1 MGKYN
6 ADIIST
12 DANTDFMLDPKF
24 IEAYEACK
32 FVDKNRFLGGGYD
45 IRWRIH
51 TVLWAAK
58 YASKLEGDF
67 VDIGGGF
74 GLFASSIYK
83 FLDFQDMDKTYFL
96 LDSFQGLED
105 KNLRIEE
112 KHRVNVY
119 EKYGNWYEEVKN
131 NFKEYKNMKIIPG
144 FIPGTLNQITTK
156 KIAYASIDLNCAEP
170 ERDALIFIWERLV
183 NGGIIVFDD
192 YGFPGHE
199 NQKKVHDD
207 FAKEKNCLI
216 FTVPTGHG
224 ILIKS

>member
-1 MGKYN
+1 MRTYN

-24 IEAYEACK
+24 IEAYNACK
-32 FVDKNRFLGGGYD
+32 IADGNRLLGNDYD

-51 TVLWAAK
+51 TFLWAAK
-58 YASKLEGDF
+58 YASKIEGDF

-74 GLFASSIYK
+74 GLFSSAIYK
-83 FLDFQDMDKTYFL
+83 FLDFQNLDKTYFL

-105 KNLRIEE
+105 KNLEPEE
-112 KHRVNVY
+112 VHRLSVY
-119 EKYGNWYEEVKN
+119 RRHGNWYEEIKEK
-131 NFKEYKNMKIIPG
+131 FKDYHNMKIIPG
-144 FIPGTLNQITTK
+144 FIPDTLSQITTE
-156 KIAYASIDLNCAEP
+156 KIAYASIDLNCVQP
-170 ERDALIFIWERLV
+170 EKDALAFIWEKLV

-192 YGFPGHE
+192 YAFPGHE
-199 NQKKVHDD
+199 KQKKSHDA

-224 ILIKS
+224 VLIKS